1 VTETS
6 PLDGYNDEHE
16 WIVRAQ
22 AGDQAA
28 YGQLVQR
35 YQRLAVSV
43 AYHQGLELAD
53 AEDVAQEA
61 FVKAWLALPRY
72 RESLGSWRAWLCRI
86 AINTARD
93 MLRRG
98 RPVEELDEHLPDNA
112 SSPAEQVDVEAQR
125 SAVRRALAQL
135 PKASRAALVL
145 REYEGLSYSE
155 IAVALGI
162 PIGTVMSRLNY
173 ARGLLRELLI
183 EAGEG
188 R

>member
-1 VTETS
+1 MTGTV
-6 PLDGYNDEHE
+6 PLDEHNNEHE

-22 AGDQAA
+22 AGDRAA

-98 RPVEELDEHLPDNA
+98 RAVEELDERLPDDA
-112 SSPAEQVDVEAQR
+112 SGPAEQADIETQR

-135 PKASRAALVL
+135 PEASRAALVL
-145 REYEGLSYSE
+145 REYEGLSYAE
-155 IAVALGI
+155 IATTLGI

-173 ARGLLRELLI
+173 ARGHLRELLVR
-183 EAGEG
+183 AGES